1 MLENPDAGDDLG
13 CGCRRPALQT
23 LLDRLHEGGNAAR
36 RQVVRADQRA
46 GPAQQLAQ
54 LAVLVVPANPLN
66 LTGVPEQQK
75 AN

>member
-36 RQVVRADQRA
+36 RQVVRAAQR
-46 GPAQQLAQ
+46 P
-54 LAVLVVPANPLN
+54 
-66 LTGVPEQQK
+66 
-75 AN
+75 